1 MIAENAKEMDFI
13 NGVRTPT
20 EKAIVLL
27 VDAFAEGRESR
38 GMKISPNVASFAKKS
53 NKVPVPNV
61 TERVKGKKT
70 NDFIFEKAP
79 YHSKTGNAVKSAN
92 PAFGQDVLNESIQVK
107 STSTRR
113 IGVDKSTGEYVVFD
127 QTKDNIY
134 HGHVRKWDELTTD
147 MKNALKKA
155 DLVNDKGKIK

>member
-53 NKVPVPNV
+53 KNPNV
-61 TERVKGKKT
+61 TNSDWKYIPAPRKDEITGIKGLTEVKRKTPIQGGGKLR
-70 NDFIFEKAP
+70 N
-79 YHSKTGNAVKSAN
+79 
-92 PAFGQDVLNESIQVK
+92 
-107 STSTRR
+107 RW
-113 IGVDKSTGEYVVFD
+113 
-127 QTKDNIY
+127 KDSEGNIY
-134 HGHVRKWDELTTD
+134 EWDS
-147 MKNALKKA
+147 
-155 DLVNDKGKIK
+155 